1 MSNLIQSEGSL
12 QIYLE
17 SYMSNGGELTLYLN
31 SSQGASWKPA
41 KEDFN
46 VSLGKEVLS
55 VTGVKTV
62 KEAETPVTILFLVDV
77 SGSLDSRR
85 MEDMKTVISGVTENL
100 GEQDKVCIV
109 AMGDELRTIGF
120 LTDKEEIQA
129 QIDALSV
136 LKEDT
141 NLYQGIEESLKILQ
155 SEDTAGGKKC
165 LVVLSDGAEDNSYG
179 ITREEVN
186 AAIQD
191 SRIPVYTV
199 GMPKNTE
206 SDKQLDSVKVL
217 GSFARISSGGIH
229 YVPALEGTDFAQTA
243 DNIWDN
249 IMAGQVLTVDISG
262 ISSTGREVYLQISVE
277 TEGNGILYTGAT
289 VVDSRILTEKS
300 EEEGRDDTEQGEKA
314 EENADTETLQTEE
327 ETRAEAGGTEKST
340 VPILAGIAV
349 LAAVIIGLLFIV
361 FRKKKRKAAAEVTVP
376 SNDGVP
382 EGSGHTE
389 SPEAD
394 IGSLEAEE
402 AGSPETVGM
411 NGSRE
416 ESVMG
421 SAAMPFAGM
430 DGGGAAGLPIQLIRM
445 GIGETITYSL
455 TVGRSLSMGRDLQA
469 SDFALPED
477 RGLSGRHCVFRYEE
491 GHLFLEDAGSTNGT
505 YVNGI
510 PIKTPMRLN
519 RDDVLLMGSYE
530 YRIYW

>member
-1 MSNLIQSEGSL
+1 MSNLTQSEGTL

-17 SYMSNGGELTLYLN
+17 SYVSDGGELTLYLN
-31 SSQGASWKPA
+31 SSQGEAWRPA
-41 KEDFN
+41 KEDFS
-46 VSLGKEVLS
+46 VSLGKEVLP
-55 VTGVKTV
+55 VTGIKTV

-100 GEQDKVCIV
+100 REQDKVCIV
-109 AMGDELRTIGF
+109 AMGDELRISGF
-120 LTDKEEIQA
+120 MTDKEEIQA

-141 NLYQGIEESLKILQ
+141 NLYQGIEESLQILQ
-155 SEDTAGGKKC
+155 SENTAGGKKC

-191 SRIPVYTV
+191 SHIPVYTV

-229 YVPALEGTDFAQTA
+229 YVPALEGTDFVRTA

-277 TEGNGILYTGAT
+277 TEGNGIVYTGAT
-289 VVDSRILTEKS
+289 VVDSRILTEES
-300 EEEGRDDTEQGEKA
+300 ETEGRDDTEQGEKA

-327 ETRAEAGGTEKST
+327 ETRAEAGGTGKST
-340 VPILAGIAV
+340 VLLPVGIAV
-349 LAAVIIGLLFIV
+349 LAAVIIGILLIV
-361 FRKKKRKAAAEVTVP
+361 FRKKRRKAAAEVPMP
-376 SNDGVP
+376 SNDDVP
-382 EGSGHTE
+382 EDSGHTE
-389 SPEAD
+389 RPGAD
-394 IGSLEAEE
+394 VSGSEAEE
-402 AGSPETVGM
+402 AGSPETVGAI
-411 NGSRE
+411 GSIE
-416 ESVMG
+416 ESVMEG
-421 SAAMPFAGM
+421 AAMPFAEM
-430 DGGGAAGLPIQLIRM
+430 DGGAAGLPIQLIRM

-455 TVGRSLSMGRDLQA
+455 TVGKSLSMGREQQA

-491 GHLFLEDAGSTNGT
+491 GHLFLEDVGSTNGT

-519 RDDVLLMGSYE
+519 RDDVLLIGSYE